1 MKDCIFCQIVG
12 GEVPAA
18 VVLDDPS
25 AVAFLD
31 RRPLLPGH
39 TLLVPRAHVPTLMD
53 LPPELVE
60 PLFQRARLLAQAV
73 QQALGADGI
82 FVGINNQVSQSVPHL
97 HIHIV
102 PRHRGDGLKGFFWP
116 RRQYESEAAMADIAT
131 RIRQAL
137 ANLQEP

>member
-1 MKDCIFCQIVG
+1 MKDCIFCQIIG

-18 VVLDDPS
+18 VVLDDAS

-39 TLLVPRAHVPTLMD
+39 TLLIPRAHVPTLMD

-73 QQALGADGI
+73 QQALGADGV

-116 RRQYESEAAMADIAT
+116 RRQYASEAAMADIAA

-137 ANLQEP
+137 ANLQEA